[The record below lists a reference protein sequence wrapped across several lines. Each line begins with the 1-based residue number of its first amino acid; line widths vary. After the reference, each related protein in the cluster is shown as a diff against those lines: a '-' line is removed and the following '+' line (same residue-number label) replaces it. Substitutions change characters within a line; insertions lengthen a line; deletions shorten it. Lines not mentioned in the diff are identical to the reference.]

1 MNGDVRS
8 GVRVAASVVMAA
20 LALAALGACSLPR
33 QLVEGAE
40 EELTEGPFYTIPT
53 PMPEGEPGALV
64 RSEPLPSAPDGVDAW
79 RVLYH
84 STDLDG
90 ADILV
95 SGVVAAPDD
104 AAPDGGRTVV
114 SWGHPTTGTRER
126 CAPSVGFDPF
136 DLIEGMGELIDRG
149 YIVAATDYSG
159 MGAAGPDSFLVGL
172 TEGRNVLDAV
182 RAAGGLDIGASDR
195 VALWGHSQGG
205 HAALFAAQQAADYAP
220 ELDVQAVAVAAPA
233 VNLGKL
239 LDADIGDISG
249 VSIASYAFDAYSS
262 VYASTPGIDLDTILT
277 PAAVD
282 AVPRMAEL
290 CLFGQNDELHEL
302 GQPLIGGFL
311 SADPASTEP
320 WASVLAENTPGGARL
335 EMPLYVAQGATDTLV
350 RPELTAAFVEQQRT
364 LGTEVTSEVLPDTG
378 HGLVALRALSTM
390 LPWLEKTAPAHE

>member
-1 MNGDVRS
+1 MNGDVRA

-126 CAPSVGFDPF
+126 CAPSVGIDPF

-364 LGTEVTSEVLPDTG
+364 LGTEVTSEVLSDTG

-390 LPWLEKTAPAHE
+390 LPWLEKTAPARE

>member
-1 MNGDVRS
+1 MNGDVRA

-95 SGVVAAPDD
+95 SGVVAAPDA

-126 CAPSVGFDPF
+126 CAPSVGIDPF

-390 LPWLEKTAPAHE
+390 LPWLEKTAPARE